1 MKTLRIY
8 HTSIN
13 RPFIEEAAAILR
25 DGGIIIYP
33 TDTFYALGCSAISN
47 NAIEKLCKI
56 KGINPQKE
64 TLSVIC
70 SGISQASEYARID
83 NHAFKL
89 MRDNLPGPFTFILP
103 SATTLPKVF
112 KGRHSVGVRIPD
124 NPIAVALAEELGNP
138 LLSTSI
144 TLGADSGM
152 DEIEPESIEMEYES
166 NPEIELMINGGTGA
180 LTGSTVVDLSDSRN
194 PEIIRQGAGYLQ
206 D

>member
-1 MKTLRIY
+1 M
-8 HTSIN
+8 
-13 RPFIEEAAAILR
+13 
-25 DGGIIIYP
+25 
-33 TDTFYALGCSAISN
+33 
-47 NAIEKLCKI
+47 
-56 KGINPQKE
+56 
-64 TLSVIC
+64 
-70 SGISQASEYARID
+70 
-83 NHAFKL
+83 
-89 MRDNLPGPFTFILP
+89 
-103 SATTLPKVF
+103 
-112 KGRHSVGVRIPD
+112 RIPD